1 MGDHGRM
8 ARPDR
13 ALEDLVAAPWCYPG
27 TAAACSGLL
36 VDGELLTG
44 DSAQAPRDGEKRSL
58 VVAVGS
64 NASPA
69 VLHRKLAGAAVS
81 TVVPFVRVTLRG
93 LGIGHSGHVSR
104 AGYVPAAPFADRAAG
119 ATLVGTW
126 LEAQQLRALD
136 ATEPNYVRV
145 RLAGAAY
152 DLEPDCGE
160 RPADF
165 SVYVSRW
172 GVLRGEGDRPLTLTA
187 QAEVFAHLAE
197 RSAAFRRCTGTD
209 DVEVVMRRLAGD
221 AEQREAL
228 LRALRDEGLVV
239 PSGLEGASPHP
250 GGP

>member
-1 MGDHGRM
+1 MGDHGRV
-8 ARPDR
+8 ARPDQ
-13 ALEDLVAAPWCYPG
+13 ALDDLVAAPWCYPG

-36 VDGELLTG
+36 VDGALLTG
-44 DSAQAPRDGEKRSL
+44 DSAQAPQDSEERSL

-69 VLHRKLAGAAVS
+69 VLHRKLASAAVS

-104 AGYVPAAPFADRAAG
+104 AGYVPAAPFADRSAVT
-119 ATLVGTW
+119 TLVATW
-126 LEAQQLRALD
+126 LEPRQLRALD

-145 RLAGAAY
+145 RLAGGAY

-172 GVLRGEGDRPLTLTA
+172 GVLRGDGERPLTVTT
-187 QAEVFAHLAE
+187 QHEVFAHLAE
-197 RSAAFRRCTGTD
+197 RSAAFRRCAGND

-221 AEQREAL
+221 VEQREVL
-228 LRALRDEGLVV
+228 TRALRDEGLVL
-239 PSGLEGASPHP
+239 PSGWEGVTPHP
-250 GGP
+250 AGS